1 MIWSNVWEQ
10 RQRVVN
16 LDSDQNLVAVKVIA
30 VPLS

>member
-10 RQRVVN
+10 GQRVVN
-16 LDSDQNLVAVKVIA
+16 LDSDQNLAAVEVIA